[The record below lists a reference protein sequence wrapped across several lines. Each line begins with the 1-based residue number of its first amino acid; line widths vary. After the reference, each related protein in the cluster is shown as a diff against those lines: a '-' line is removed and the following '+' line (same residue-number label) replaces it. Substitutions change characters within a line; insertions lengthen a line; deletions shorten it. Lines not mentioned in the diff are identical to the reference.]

1 MPPSLI
7 ARRAS
12 YCFLCAGPFLAI
24 ALVAVRALRVP
35 VLHVVIG
42 VSVFAMF
49 ATAIWQLGG
58 RAIRSHNE
66 EHRLAVM
73 AGTFLVLPFALMA
86 LLWVGLGPP
95 WVATAPENQ
104 MRYVVLVTM
113 AAAVVGG
120 FATLKEALH
129 LAGER
134 FYSTLGF
141 AGIVLAS
148 PFYLVGESLLI
159 AAFTAAARTEQVPD
173 VFRTL
178 SEFQDILL
186 FLGGVLT
193 YASAAAFALSM
204 RYAGWL
210 GGRAAAIFVVICLA
224 LAGCL
229 VLRGLQFP
237 DPAALSLPWYTLPGF
252 IAGVPAVPFVIPCLL
267 GVVLLGRAE
276 RA

>member
-1 MPPSLI
+1 M
-7 ARRAS
+7 
-12 YCFLCAGPFLAI
+12 
-24 ALVAVRALRVP
+24 
-35 VLHVVIG
+35 LHLVIG
-42 VSVFAMF
+42 IATFSLFA
-49 ATAIWQLGG
+49 AAIWTLAG
-58 RAIRSHNE
+58 RAIRSTNQE
-66 EHRLAVM
+66 LRLASM
-73 AGTFLVLPFALMA
+73 AGIFSVLPFALSA

-95 WVATAPENQ
+95 WVATPPENQ

-141 AGIVLAS
+141 AGIILAG

-159 AAFTAAARTEQVPD
+159 AAYSAAVRTDQVPD
-173 VFRTL
+173 VFRSL

-193 YASAAAFALSM
+193 YASAAGFALSM

-210 GGRAAAIFVVICLA
+210 GRKAAAIFVVVCLT
-224 LAGCL
+224 LGGCL

-237 DPAALSLPWYTLPGF
+237 DPAALSLTWYTLPGF
-252 IAGVPAVPFVIPCLL
+252 IAGIPAIPFVVPCLL
-267 GVVLLGRAE
+267 GVVILGHIEPSCRLRRSA
-276 RA
+276 